1 MTPLAHHCSR
11 NYWGAAITYVVNRRR
26 RQRGRGQRRSNRA
39 PALVVAVLVGVML
52 AGLFGVML
60 GVNMMALRHVRVVPG
75 GFMIAA
81 LVVIGRRLMVL
92 GGMFV
97 MLRGFAMMLGSLL

>member
-1 MTPLAHHCSR
+1 
-11 NYWGAAITYVVNRRR
+11 VNRR

-39 PALVVAVLVGVML
+39 PADLVLAVIVGVML
-52 AGLFGVML
+52 AGFFGVML
-60 GVNMMALRHVRVVPG
+60 GVNMMALRDVRVVPG

-81 LVVIGRRLMVL
+81 LVMIGRRLMVL

-97 MLRGFAMMLGSLL
+97 MLSGFAMMLDSFL